1 MSPIESS
8 VFVSCISLVVIFTTL
23 STLIFV
29 IKALVKW
36 MPYVP
41 PPAKPASSSDNAE
54 TSEHIAV
61 IHSALAHYLKKAPN
75 EIQITN
81 IRSL

>member
-1 MSPIESS
+1 MSPITSS
-8 VFVSCISLVVIFTTL
+8 IFVSLISLSVIFIILT
-23 STLIFV
+23 SLIFV
-29 IKALVKW
+29 IKTLVKW

-41 PPAKPASSSDNAE
+41 PPAKPVSSSGNEE

>member
-1 MSPIESS
+1 MS
-8 VFVSCISLVVIFTTL
+8 VIFIILT
-23 STLIFV
+23 SLIFV

-41 PPAKPASSSDNAE
+41 PPAKQVASSDNAE
-54 TSEHIAV
+54 TSEHVAV

>member
-1 MSPIESS
+1 
-8 VFVSCISLVVIFTTL
+8 
-23 STLIFV
+23 
-29 IKALVKW
+29 

-41 PPAKPASSSDNAE
+41 PPAKPVSSSGNEE

>member
-8 VFVSCISLVVIFTTL
+8 VFVSCISLAVIFTTL
-23 STLIFV
+23 SALILV
-29 IKALVKW
+29 IRVLVKF
-36 MPYVP
+36 MPYVIP
-41 PPAKPASSSDNAE
+41 PEKPASSSDNAE

-61 IHSALAHYLKKAPN
+61 IHSALAHYLSKEPN

-81 IRSL
+81 IQSL

>member
-8 VFVSCISLVVIFTTL
+8 VFVSCISMTVIFITL

-41 PPAKPASSSDNAE
+41 PPAKPVSSSGSAE